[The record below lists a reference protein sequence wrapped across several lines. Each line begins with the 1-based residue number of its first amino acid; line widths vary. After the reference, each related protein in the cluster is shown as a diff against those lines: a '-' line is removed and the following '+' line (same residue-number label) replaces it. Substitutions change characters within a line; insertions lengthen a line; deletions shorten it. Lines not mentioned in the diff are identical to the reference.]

1 MRYDRDGT
9 PVMRIRAPARQPS
22 SCCLAGE
29 HGSTLMIT
37 SARHGLCEPGSE
49 DGLIFA
55 CDVETPGTV
64 AISFRGAIPINLN
77 R

>member
-1 MRYDRDGT
+1 
-9 PVMRIRAPARQPS
+9 
-22 SCCLAGE
+22 
-29 HGSTLMIT
+29 MIT